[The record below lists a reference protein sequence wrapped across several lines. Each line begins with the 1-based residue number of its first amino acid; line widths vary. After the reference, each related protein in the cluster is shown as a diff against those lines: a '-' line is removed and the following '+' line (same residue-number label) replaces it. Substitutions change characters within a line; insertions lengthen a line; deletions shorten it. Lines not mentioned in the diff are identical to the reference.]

1 MSDDALSGAVPSRRS
16 ARNAGRG
23 SRPARSRR
31 TRPDASRRP
40 RHAAPGPP
48 QRGLR
53 DARGYRPRHG
63 GPIAQRRARRR
74 LGLAR
79 ALVSVLLVFVGMGV
93 LVYPVAA
100 TQFNNTK
107 QQQFAETYNQRVAQA
122 PTATLAQQLE
132 GAHAYNAALKGVQA
146 KDPWG
151 TLLASGP
158 SSAAYADYLS
168 RLSGLGAMAR
178 LRIPS
183 IGVDL
188 PVYHSTSD
196 ETIAKGIGHLY
207 GTALPVGGVGTHSV
221 LTSHTGMA
229 NATLLDH
236 LIDVREGSAIYVD
249 VAGETLAYQVDQIKV
264 VLPTDIE
271 DLAVDPATDLLT
283 VFTCTP
289 YAVNTHRL
297 LVRGH
302 RIAFDPVVA
311 AAAQPVR
318 PGLVMEPWMYWL
330 IGAAAASFLSLGVAL
345 GTAVRARSRR
355 PAPAL
360 GGRASV
366 VRQRR
371 RGNRFGRGIAGR

>member
-1 MSDDALSGAVPSRRS
+1 M
-16 ARNAGRG
+16 
-23 SRPARSRR
+23 
-31 TRPDASRRP
+31 
-40 RHAAPGPP
+40 
-48 QRGLR
+48 
-53 DARGYRPRHG
+53 
-63 GPIAQRRARRR
+63 
-74 LGLAR
+74 
-79 ALVSVLLVFVGMGV
+79 LLVFVGMGV

-264 VLPTDIE
+264 VPPTDIE

-297 LVRGH
+297 LVRAH

-318 PGLVMEPWMYWL
+318 RGLVMETWMYWL
-330 IGAAAASFLSLGVAL
+330 VGAAMASFLALGVAL
-345 GTAVRARSRR
+345 GSAARTRGRR
-355 PAPAL
+355 PAPAV
-360 GGRASV
+360 GGRASLA
-366 VRQRR
+366 RARR
-371 RGNRFGRGIAGR
+371 RNNRFGRGIPGR

>member
-1 MSDDALSGAVPSRRS
+1 
-16 ARNAGRG
+16 
-23 SRPARSRR
+23 
-31 TRPDASRRP
+31 
-40 RHAAPGPP
+40 
-48 QRGLR
+48 
-53 DARGYRPRHG
+53 
-63 GPIAQRRARRR
+63 
-74 LGLAR
+74 
-79 ALVSVLLVFVGMGV
+79 VLLVFVGMGV

-345 GTAVRARSRR
+345 GSAVRSRSRR

>member
-1 MSDDALSGAVPSRRS
+1 
-16 ARNAGRG
+16 
-23 SRPARSRR
+23 
-31 TRPDASRRP
+31 
-40 RHAAPGPP
+40 
-48 QRGLR
+48 
-53 DARGYRPRHG
+53 
-63 GPIAQRRARRR
+63 
-74 LGLAR
+74 
-79 ALVSVLLVFVGMGV
+79 MGV

-271 DLAVDPATDLLT
+271 DLAVDPATGCLPSTSWSARAGRTRSPRSRLRPSRALPSAAACAR
-283 VFTCTP
+283 VCTP
-289 YAVNTHRL
+289 PPRRSRTR
-297 LVRGH
+297 RC
-302 RIAFDPVVA
+302 
-311 AAAQPVR
+311 
-318 PGLVMEPWMYWL
+318 
-330 IGAAAASFLSLGVAL
+330 
-345 GTAVRARSRR
+345 ARS
-355 PAPAL
+355 PACA
-360 GGRASV
+360 
-366 VRQRR
+366 
-371 RGNRFGRGIAGR
+371 

>member
-1 MSDDALSGAVPSRRS
+1 
-16 ARNAGRG
+16 
-23 SRPARSRR
+23 
-31 TRPDASRRP
+31 
-40 RHAAPGPP
+40 
-48 QRGLR
+48 
-53 DARGYRPRHG
+53 
-63 GPIAQRRARRR
+63 
-74 LGLAR
+74 
-79 ALVSVLLVFVGMGV
+79 
-93 LVYPVAA
+93 
-100 TQFNNTK
+100 
-107 QQQFAETYNQRVAQA
+107 
-122 PTATLAQQLE
+122 
-132 GAHAYNAALKGVQA
+132 
-146 KDPWG
+146 
-151 TLLASGP
+151 
-158 SSAAYADYLS
+158 
-168 RLSGLGAMAR
+168 
-178 LRIPS
+178 
-183 IGVDL
+183 
-188 PVYHSTSD
+188 
-196 ETIAKGIGHLY
+196 
-207 GTALPVGGVGTHSV
+207 
-221 LTSHTGMA
+221 MA

-302 RIAFDPVVA
+302 RIAFDPWSLPR
-311 AAAQPVR
+311 QPVR

-330 IGAAAASFLSLGVAL
+330 IGAAAESFLSLGVAL

>member
-1 MSDDALSGAVPSRRS
+1 
-16 ARNAGRG
+16 
-23 SRPARSRR
+23 
-31 TRPDASRRP
+31 
-40 RHAAPGPP
+40 
-48 QRGLR
+48 
-53 DARGYRPRHG
+53 
-63 GPIAQRRARRR
+63 
-74 LGLAR
+74 
-79 ALVSVLLVFVGMGV
+79 
-93 LVYPVAA
+93 
-100 TQFNNTK
+100 
-107 QQQFAETYNQRVAQA
+107 
-122 PTATLAQQLE
+122 
-132 GAHAYNAALKGVQA
+132 VQA

-345 GTAVRARSRR
+345 GSAVRSRSRR